1 LPAVVSKLLD
11 QNVIAGRM
19 RRSGGGRKR
28 VEKKISDIVV
38 LIEFLLEYDTAGDPI
53 KGLKW
58 PRRTTEKIAM
68 TLEDFG
74 VTVSPNTVARLL
86 HKGYSLRVNHK
97 SFPPIS
103 VPTAM
108 SSFSGSPNCAIGFSG
123 PVCPSSAWIPKS
135 ANWSATSTITAH
147 VGICLRVW

>member
-1 LPAVVSKLLD
+1 MPAVVSKLLD

-103 VPTAM
+103 VPTDEQFLCLTELRSLSAVR
-108 SSFSGSPNCAIGFSG
+108 SPHHQRGYQKARIGRQ
-123 PVCPSSAWIPKS
+123 
-135 ANWSATSTITAH
+135 
-147 VGICLRVW
+147 LQQ